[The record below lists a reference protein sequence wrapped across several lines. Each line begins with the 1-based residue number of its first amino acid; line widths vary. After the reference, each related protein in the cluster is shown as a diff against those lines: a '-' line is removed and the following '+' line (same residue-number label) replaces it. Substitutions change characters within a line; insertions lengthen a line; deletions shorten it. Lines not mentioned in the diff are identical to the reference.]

1 VGIHAAVPLIA
12 ALANVVIWVA
22 TLSQGVSQRMIRI
35 FSVLCLCMASWNLGM
50 FSLYHFPDPES
61 AEWWSRIFRVGM
73 IFAAPVAY
81 HFATAMAPSD
91 SRWPR
96 VVCGLGYVTA
106 ALFSIANLRGMLV
119 LSLGP
124 HYWGW
129 YLDVVTPLYK
139 AMTLFTV
146 TYLLLCFERM
156 AHAYR
161 HPRSSRE
168 LVQTKLWFIAA
179 FCAIPL
185 GLTNFATVYG
195 AHVYPLGQLGNV
207 LYTGVIAYAI
217 SRHRLMDVD
226 YVVRKFVSFTA
237 SLAVV
242 LIPGGIGLYQLAVYV
257 GAEAPLVVVL
267 ASITLALAGVV
278 LVPTLQSALETRVQQ
293 AFFPRRYDYRQRLRR
308 FGAELVHVLDEQ
320 ALIQRLGDTLA
331 EVLDVE
337 QCRILLRDDRT
348 RTFTEAYP
356 GSGSAVLPEELHA
369 TVEDLV
375 EPVLVGEIE
384 VRRRAE
390 GRMLRQM
397 GVEVVLPLRVEE
409 RVTGVILLSR
419 NRDLLL
425 FSGEDLQILA
435 TVAASAS
442 VALEN
447 SRLSRELR
455 RSEAF
460 LARANRLSSLGML
473 AAGIAHE
480 IRNPLTAVKTFL
492 DLLPQRI
499 DDKEFLGQFRDLS
512 LAELKRVTDLIAE
525 LLTLGK
531 STNVTRSDVD
541 LIATIEPVVRLM
553 DSTARKRQVTLRI
566 VAQPGL
572 ARVHADPDQVKQI
585 VLNLLLNAIEASP
598 AGGEVTLRLRA
609 TGASVVC
616 EVQDQG
622 PGIAAD
628 QLDNIFEP
636 FFTTKETGT
645 GLGLALVHQM
655 VVEHGGAIT
664 VDSEIGRGTVFRVS
678 LPASELP
685 LRRTGTDG
693 R

>member
-12 ALANVVIWVA
+12 ALANVVIWIA
-22 TLSQGVSQRMIRI
+22 TLSQGVSQRVIRI
-35 FSVLCLCMASWNLGM
+35 FSVLCLCMASWNMGM
-50 FSLYHFPDPES
+50 FSLYYFPDPES

-73 IFAAPVAY
+73 IFAPAVFY
-81 HFATAMAPSD
+81 HFTTAMAPGD

-96 VVCGLGYVTA
+96 VVCLVGYVGAT
-106 ALFSIANLRGMLV
+106 LFSLANLQGLLV
-119 LSLGP
+119 TRLGP

-129 YLDVVTPLYK
+129 YLDGVTPLYT
-139 AMTLFTV
+139 AMMVFIATH
-146 TYLLLCFERM
+146 LLLCFERM
-156 AHAYR
+156 AHSYR
-161 HPRSSRE
+161 HPRTPRE
-168 LVQTKLWFIAA
+168 LVQTKFWFIAA
-179 FCAIPL
+179 FFAISF

-195 AHVYPLGQLGNV
+195 AHIYPLGQFGNV

-237 SLAVV
+237 SLAIV
-242 LIPGGIGLYQLAVYV
+242 LVPGGVGLYQLALYV
-257 GAEAPLVVVL
+257 GAEVPLVVVL
-267 ASITLALAGVV
+267 AAITLALVGVV

-308 FGAELVHVLDEQ
+308 FGADLVHVFDEH
-320 ALIQRLGDTLA
+320 ALIQRLGDTLT

-337 QCRILLRDDRT
+337 QCRVLLRDERN
-348 RTFTEAYP
+348 RTFSEAYP
-356 GSGSAVLPEELHA
+356 HVDGPALPEALQTTIE
-369 TVEDLV
+369 TLV
-375 EPVLVGEIE
+375 EPVLVGEVE
-384 VRRRAE
+384 AKARSE
-390 GRMLRQM
+390 GRLLRQM
-397 GVEVVLPLRVEE
+397 GVEVLIPLRVEE
-409 RVTGVILLSR
+409 RISGVILLSR

-425 FSGEDLQILA
+425 FSGEDLEILA
-435 TVAASAS
+435 NVAAGAS

-525 LLTLGK
+525 LLTLGR

-541 LIATIEPVVRLM
+541 LVVAIEPVVRLM
-553 DSTARKRQVTLRI
+553 DSTARKRQVGVRI

-572 ARVHADPDQVKQI
+572 ARVHADPDQLKQI

-609 TGASVVC
+609 GGQNVIC

-622 PGIAAD
+622 PGIAKD

-655 VVEHGGAIT
+655 VVEHGGSIT
-664 VDSEIGRGTVFRVS
+664 LDSEIGRGTVFRVS
-678 LPASELP
+678 FPAVEP
-685 LRRTGTDG
+685 ALRRTGT
-693 R
+693 

>member
-22 TLSQGVSQRMIRI
+22 TLSQGVSQRVIRI
-35 FSVLCLCMASWNLGM
+35 FSVLCLCVASWNLGM

-61 AEWWSRIFRVGM
+61 AEWWSRIFRTGM

-81 HFATAMAPSD
+81 HFATAMAPGD

-96 VVCGLGYVTA
+96 VICGVGYVIAT
-106 ALFSIANLRGMLV
+106 LFSIANLQGLLV
-119 LSLGP
+119 LRLGP

-139 AMTLFTV
+139 AMTIFMA

-156 AHAYR
+156 AHSYR
-161 HPRSSRE
+161 HPRSPRE
-168 LVQTKLWFIAA
+168 LVQTKFWFIGAL
-179 FCAIPL
+179 CAIPL

-242 LIPGGIGLYQLAVYV
+242 LIPGGIGLYQLALYV

-308 FGAELVHVLDEQ
+308 FGAELVHVLDEH

-337 QCRILLRDDRT
+337 QCRVLLRDDRT
-348 RTFTEAYP
+348 RIFAEAYP
-356 GSGSAVLPEELHA
+356 EPLGGTVLPEELLG
-369 TVEDLV
+369 TVEGLI

-384 VRRRAE
+384 AQSRTE

-397 GVEVVLPLRVEE
+397 GVEVLLPLRIEE
-409 RVTGVILLSR
+409 RVSGVILLSR

-435 TVAASAS
+435 NVAAGAS

-499 DDKEFLGQFRDLS
+499 DDKEVLGQFRDLS

-566 VAQPGL
+566 TAEPSL

-609 TGASVVC
+609 ADGSVFC

-664 VDSEIGRGTVFRVS
+664 VDSEIGRGTTFRVS
-678 LPASELP
+678 LPAAVVP
-685 LRRTGTDG
+685 FRRTGT
-693 R
+693 

>member
-1 VGIHAAVPLIA
+1 VGIHAAIPLIA
-12 ALANVVIWVA
+12 ALANVVILVA
-22 TLSQGVSQRMIRI
+22 TLSQGVGKRVIRL
-35 FSVLCLCMASWNLGM
+35 FSVLCLCTASWNLGM

-81 HFATAMAPSD
+81 HFATTLAPGE
-91 SRWPR
+91 SRWPQ
-96 VVCGLGYVTA
+96 VVCALGYLGATA
-106 ALFSIANLRGMLV
+106 LSIANVQGLLV
-119 LSLGP
+119 TRLGP

-129 YLDVVTPLYK
+129 YIDGITPLYTG
-139 AMTLFTV
+139 MTVFIA

-156 AHAYR
+156 GYSYR
-161 HPRSSRE
+161 HPRSPRE
-168 LVQTKLWFIAA
+168 LVQTKFWFIAA
-179 FCAIPL
+179 FFAISF

-195 AHVYPLGQLGNV
+195 AQIYPLGQLGNV

-242 LIPGGIGLYQLAVYV
+242 LVPGGIGLYQLALYL
-257 GAEAPLVVVL
+257 GTEAPLVVVL
-267 ASITLALAGVV
+267 ASITLALVGVV
-278 LVPTLQSALETRVQQ
+278 LVPTLQAALETRVQQ

-308 FGAELVHVLDEQ
+308 FGADLVHVLDEHT
-320 ALIQRLGDTLA
+320 LIRRLGDTLM
-331 EVLDVE
+331 EVLDAEHCQV
-337 QCRILLRDDRT
+337 LLRDDRA
-348 RTFTEAYP
+348 RVFVQAYP
-356 GSGSAVLPEELHA
+356 TPEGPALPDGLQSTIEAL
-369 TVEDLV
+369 T
-375 EPVLVGEIE
+375 EPLLVGEVE
-384 VRRRAE
+384 SKMRAE
-390 GRMLRQM
+390 GRLLRQM
-397 GVEVVLPLRVEE
+397 GIELLIPLRIEE
-409 RVTGVILLSR
+409 RVTGIILLSR

-425 FSGEDLQILA
+425 FSGEDMQILA
-435 TVAASAS
+435 NVAAGAS

-460 LARANRLSSLGML
+460 LVRANRLSSLGML

-499 DDKEFLGQFRDLS
+499 EDKEFLGQFRDLS
-512 LAELKRVTDLIAE
+512 LSELKRVTDLIAE
-525 LLTLGK
+525 LLTLGR
-531 STNVTRSDVD
+531 STTANRSDID
-541 LIATIEPVVRLM
+541 LISTIEPVVRLM
-553 DSTARKRQVTLRI
+553 DATARKRQVTLRI
-566 VAQPGL
+566 AAEPGL

-609 TGASVVC
+609 AGANVVC

-622 PGIAAD
+622 RGIAAD
-628 QLDNIFEP
+628 QLENIFEP

-664 VDSEIGRGTVFRVS
+664 VDSEVGRGTTFRVS
-678 LPASELP
+678 LPGAEIQ
-685 LRRTGTDG
+685 LRRTGS
-693 R
+693 

>member
-1 VGIHAAVPLIA
+1 MTV
-12 ALANVVIWVA
+12 
-22 TLSQGVSQRMIRI
+22 
-35 FSVLCLCMASWNLGM
+35 FMA
-50 FSLYHFPDPES
+50 
-61 AEWWSRIFRVGM
+61 
-73 IFAAPVAY
+73 
-81 HFATAMAPSD
+81 
-91 SRWPR
+91 
-96 VVCGLGYVTA
+96 
-106 ALFSIANLRGMLV
+106 
-119 LSLGP
+119 
-124 HYWGW
+124 
-129 YLDVVTPLYK
+129 
-139 AMTLFTV
+139 

-156 AHAYR
+156 AHSYR

-168 LVQTKLWFIAA
+168 LVQTKLWFVAA
-179 FCAIPL
+179 FVAIPL

-242 LIPGGIGLYQLAVYV
+242 LIPGGIGLYQLAIYV
-257 GAEAPLVVVL
+257 GAEAPLVIVL

-278 LVPTLQSALETRVQQ
+278 LVPALQSALETRVQQ
-293 AFFPRRYDYRQRLRR
+293 AFFPRRYDYRQRLGR
-308 FGAELVHVLDEQ
+308 FGADLVHVLDER
-320 ALIQRLGDTLA
+320 ALIKRLGDTLK
-331 EVLDVE
+331 EVLDVD
-337 QCRILLRDDRT
+337 QCRVLLREDRT
-348 RTFTEAYP
+348 RIFAEAYP
-356 GSGSAVLPEELHA
+356 ETQGATLPEELQSTIEA
-369 TVEDLV
+369 LT

-384 VRRRAE
+384 AKARAE
-390 GRMLRQM
+390 GQLLRQM
-397 GVEVVLPLRVEE
+397 GVEVLLPLRIED

-435 TVAASAS
+435 NVAAGAS

-512 LAELKRVTDLIAE
+512 LAELKRVTDLIAD
-525 LLTLGK
+525 LLTLGR
-531 STNVTRSDVD
+531 STNVNRRDVE
-541 LIATIEPVVRLM
+541 LIATIEPVARLM
-553 DSTARKRQVTLRI
+553 DTTARKRQVALRI
-566 VAQPGL
+566 TTEPGL
-572 ARVHADPDQVKQI
+572 SQVHADPDQVKQI

-609 TGASVVC
+609 AGSSVIC

-622 PGIAAD
+622 PGIAPD

-664 VDSEIGRGTVFRVS
+664 VDSEIGRGTTFRVS
-678 LPASELP
+678 LPAGELP
-685 LRRTGTDG
+685 MRRTGT
-693 R
+693 

>member
-1 VGIHAAVPLIA
+1 VGFHAAVPLIA
-12 ALANVVIWVA
+12 AIANVVIWVA
-22 TLSQGVSQRMIRI
+22 TLSQGVSQRVIRI
-35 FSVLCLCMASWNLGM
+35 FSVLCLCMASWNLGL

-61 AEWWSRIFRVGM
+61 AEWWSRIFRVGL

-81 HFATAMAPSD
+81 HFALAMGPGET
-91 SRWPR
+91 RWTR
-96 VVCGLGYVTA
+96 VVCRFGYVGA
-106 ALFSIANLRGMLV
+106 ALLSLANLQGLMVTR
-119 LSLGP
+119 LGP

-129 YLDVVTPLYK
+129 YLDGVTPLYTGMMVFI
-139 AMTLFTV
+139 A
-146 TYLLLCFERM
+146 TYLLLCLERM
-156 AHAYR
+156 AYAYR
-161 HPRSSRE
+161 HPRSPRE
-168 LVQTKLWFIAA
+168 LVQAKLWFIASGL
-179 FCAIPL
+179 AISF
-185 GLTNFATVYG
+185 GLTNLATIYG
-195 AHVYPLGQLGNV
+195 IHIYPLGQFGNV
-207 LYTGVIAYAI
+207 LYTGVIAYGI

-242 LIPGGIGLYQLAVYV
+242 LVPGGIFLYQLAIYV

-278 LVPTLQSALETRVQQ
+278 LVPALQAALETRVQQ

-308 FGAELVHVLDEQ
+308 FGADLVHVLDEQ

-331 EVLDVE
+331 EALDVE
-337 QCRILLRDDRT
+337 QCRVLLRDERT
-348 RTFTEAYP
+348 RAFYEAYP
-356 GSGSAVLPEELHA
+356 QPLGNTLPETLQP
-369 TVEDLV
+369 TVDALI
-375 EPVLVGEIE
+375 EPLLVGEIE
-384 VRRRAE
+384 VRARAE
-390 GRMLRQM
+390 GCALRQM
-397 GVEVVLPLRVEE
+397 GIEVVVPLRIED

-435 TVAASAS
+435 TVAAGAS

-499 DDKEFLGQFRDLS
+499 DDKDFLGQFRDLS
-512 LAELKRVTDLIAE
+512 LSELKRVTDLIAE

-541 LIATIEPVVRLM
+541 LMGTIEPVARLM
-553 DSTARKRQVTLRI
+553 ESTARKRQVGLRI
-566 VAQPGL
+566 VAEPAL
-572 ARVHADPDQVKQI
+572 TRVHADPDQVKQI

-609 TGASVVC
+609 AGSNVVC

-622 PGIAAD
+622 AGIAAD

-636 FFTTKETGT
+636 FFTTKEAGT

-664 VDSEIGRGTVFRVS
+664 VDSEIGRGTTFRVS
-678 LPASELP
+678 LPAGELP
-685 LRRTGTDG
+685 LRRTGT
-693 R
+693 

>member
-12 ALANVVIWVA
+12 ALANVIILVA
-22 TLSQGVSQRMIRI
+22 TLSQGVSQRVIRI
-35 FSVLCLCMASWNLGM
+35 FSVLCLCTASWNLGM

-73 IFAAPVAY
+73 IFAAPVAF
-81 HFATAMAPSD
+81 HLGIAVAPGE
-91 SRWPR
+91 SRWPKAMC
-96 VVCGLGYVTA
+96 VVGYVGA

-139 AMTLFTV
+139 GMTIFMFI
-146 TYLLLCFERM
+146 YLLLCLERM
-156 AHAYR
+156 AYSYR
-161 HPRSSRE
+161 HPRTPRE

-242 LIPGGIGLYQLAVYV
+242 LVPGGVGLYQLAIYV
-257 GAEAPLVVVL
+257 GAEAPLVIVL
-267 ASITLALAGVV
+267 AAITLALSGVV
-278 LVPTLQSALETRVQQ
+278 LVPTLQAALETRVMQ

-348 RTFTEAYP
+348 RVFTEAYP
-356 GSGSAVLPEELHA
+356 QPSGSTLPEELQWI
-369 TVEDLV
+369 VEGLTA
-375 EPVLVGEIE
+375 PALVGEIE
-384 VRRRAE
+384 VKARSE
-390 GRMLRQM
+390 GRLLRQM
-397 GVEVVLPLRVEE
+397 GVEGLLPLRVED

-435 TVAASAS
+435 TVAAGAS
-442 VALEN
+442 VALDN

-531 STNVTRSDVD
+531 STNVTRSEVD
-541 LIATIEPVVRLM
+541 LMSTIEPVVRLM
-553 DSTARKRQVTLRI
+553 DSTARKRQLTLRI
-566 VAQPGL
+566 VAEPAL

-609 TGASVVC
+609 AGSSVIC

-622 PGIAAD
+622 AGIAAD

-664 VDSEIGRGTVFRVS
+664 VDSAVGRGTTFRVS
-678 LPASELP
+678 LPAAELP
-685 LRRTGTDG
+685 LRRTGS
-693 R
+693 

>member
-1 VGIHAAVPLIA
+1 VGIHAAIPLIA
-12 ALANVVIWVA
+12 ALANVVIWIA
-22 TLSQGVSQRMIRI
+22 TLSQGINQRVTRT
-35 FSVLCLCMASWNLGM
+35 FSVLCLCMASWNMGM

-61 AEWWSRIFRVGM
+61 AEWWSRVFRVGM
-73 IFAAPVAY
+73 IFAPAVAY
-81 HFATAMAPSD
+81 HFTTVLAPGED
-91 SRWPR
+91 RWPR
-96 VVCGLGYVTA
+96 VVCVVGYLTA
-106 ALFSIANLRGMLV
+106 TLFAIANLQGMLV
-119 LSLGP
+119 SRLGP

-129 YLDVVTPLYK
+129 YLDGVTPLYT
-139 AMTLFTV
+139 AMSAFIA
-146 TYLLLCFERM
+146 TYLFLCFERM
-156 AHAYR
+156 AYAYR
-161 HPRSSRE
+161 HPRTPRE
-168 LVQTKLWFIAA
+168 LVQTKFWFIAA
-179 FCAIPL
+179 LFAITF
-185 GLTNFATVYG
+185 GMTNFATVYG
-195 AHVYPLGQLGNV
+195 AHIYPLGQFGNV

-242 LIPGGIGLYQLAVYV
+242 LLPGGIGLYQLALYV

-267 ASITLALAGVV
+267 AAITLALVGVV
-278 LVPTLQSALETRVQQ
+278 LVPTLQAALETRVQQ

-308 FGAELVHVLDEQ
+308 FGADLVHVLDEH
-320 ALIQRLGDTLA
+320 ALIQRLGDTLV

-337 QCRILLRDDRT
+337 QCRVLLRDERT
-348 RTFTEAYP
+348 RLFVEAYP
-356 GSGSAVLPEELHA
+356 QLDGSTLPEALQSVIEQLGEPA
-369 TVEDLV
+369 LVNEVEA
-375 EPVLVGEIE
+375 
-384 VRRRAE
+384 RRRPE
-390 GRMLRQM
+390 GKQLRQM
-397 GVEVVLPLRVEE
+397 GVEVLIPLRIED
-409 RVTGVILLSR
+409 RVTGVLLLSR

-435 TVAASAS
+435 TVAAGAS

-512 LAELKRVTDLIAE
+512 LSELKRVTDLIAD
-525 LLTLGK
+525 LLTLGR
-531 STNVTRSDVD
+531 STSVTRTDIEVTS
-541 LIATIEPVVRLM
+541 AMEPVVRLM
-553 DSTARKRQVTLRI
+553 DSTARKRQVTVRI
-566 VAQPGL
+566 VAEPRL
-572 ARVHADPDQVKQI
+572 PRVHADPDQLKQI

-598 AGGEVTLRLRA
+598 AGGEVTLRLRRTA
-609 TGASVVC
+609 TDVVC

-622 PGIAAD
+622 AGIPAD
-628 QLDNIFEP
+628 QLENIFEP

-655 VVEHGGAIT
+655 VVEHGGAIA
-664 VDSEIGRGTVFRVS
+664 VDSQVGHGTVFRVT
-678 LPASELP
+678 LPALETS
-685 LRRTGTDG
+685 LRRTGT
-693 R
+693 

>member
-1 VGIHAAVPLIA
+1 VGIHAAIPLIA

-22 TLSQGVSQRMIRI
+22 TLSQGVSQRVIRI
-35 FSVLCLCMASWNLGM
+35 FSVLCLCVASWNLGM

-61 AEWWSRIFRVGM
+61 AEYWSRIFRVGM

-81 HFATAMAPSD
+81 HFANAMTPGD

-96 VVCGLGYVTA
+96 VICVVGYVIAT
-106 ALFSIANLRGMLV
+106 LFSIANLQGMLV
-119 LSLGP
+119 LRLGP

-139 AMTLFTV
+139 AMTIFTA

-156 AHAYR
+156 AHSYR
-161 HPRSSRE
+161 HPRSPRE
-168 LVQTKLWFIAA
+168 LVQTKFWFIAA
-179 FCAIPL
+179 FVAIPL

-195 AHVYPLGQLGNV
+195 AHIYPLGQLGNV

-242 LIPGGIGLYQLAVYV
+242 LIPGGVGLYQLAIYV
-257 GAEAPLVVVL
+257 GAEAPLVIVL

-278 LVPTLQSALETRVQQ
+278 LVPTLQAALETRVQQ
-293 AFFPRRYDYRQRLRR
+293 AFFPRHYDYRQRLRR
-308 FGAELVHVLDEQ
+308 FGADLVHVFDER
-320 ALIQRLGDTLA
+320 ALIKRLGDTLA
-331 EVLDVE
+331 EVLDVD

-348 RTFTEAYP
+348 RIFCEAYP
-356 GSGSAVLPEELHA
+356 QPQGAVLPEELQA
-369 TVEDLV
+369 AIEALT
-375 EPVLVGEIE
+375 EPVLVGEVE
-384 VRRRAE
+384 VKARAE
-390 GRMLRQM
+390 GRLLRQM
-397 GVEVVLPLRVEE
+397 GVEVLLPLRIEE

-435 TVAASAS
+435 NVVAGAS

-512 LAELKRVTDLIAE
+512 LTELKRVTDLIAE
-525 LLTLGK
+525 LLTLGR
-531 STNVTRSDVD
+531 STNVNRSDVD

-553 DSTARKRQVTLRI
+553 DSTARKRQVAVRI
-566 VAQPGL
+566 TAEPGL

-598 AGGEVTLRLRA
+598 AGGEVMLRLRA
-609 TGASVVC
+609 VGSSVVC

-664 VDSEIGRGTVFRVS
+664 VDSEIGRGTTFRVS
-678 LPASELP
+678 LPAAELP
-685 LRRTGTDG
+685 LRRTGT
-693 R
+693 

>member
-1 VGIHAAVPLIA
+1 MGIHAAVPLIA

-22 TLSQGVSQRMIRI
+22 TLSQGASRRVIRI
-35 FSVLCLCMASWNLGM
+35 FSVLCLCVASWNLGM
-50 FSLYHFPDPES
+50 FSLYHFRDPES

-81 HFATAMAPSD
+81 HFANAMAPGS

-96 VVCGLGYVTA
+96 VICALGYLIAA
-106 ALFSIANLRGMLV
+106 ALSVANLSGLLV
-119 LSLGP
+119 LRLGP

-129 YLDVVTPLYK
+129 YLDAVTPLYT
-139 AMTLFTV
+139 AMTVFIA

-161 HPRSSRE
+161 HPRSPRE
-168 LVQTKLWFIAA
+168 LVQTKFWFLAA

-242 LIPGGIGLYQLAVYV
+242 LVPGGIGLYQLAISV

-267 ASITLALAGVV
+267 AAITLALAGVV
-278 LVPTLQSALETRVQQ
+278 LVPTLQAALETRVQQ
-293 AFFPRRYDYRQRLRR
+293 ALFPRRFDYRQRLRR
-308 FGAELVHVLDEQ
+308 FAADLVHVLDEQ

-337 QCRILLRDDRT
+337 QCRILLRDERS
-348 RTFTEAYP
+348 RAFTEVYP
-356 GSGSAVLPEELHA
+356 QPQGSALPDELQSVVEEL
-369 TVEDLV
+369 TV
-375 EPVLVGEIE
+375 PVLVAE
-384 VRRRAE
+384 VEARWRNE
-390 GRMLRQM
+390 GRLLRQM
-397 GVEVVLPLRVEE
+397 EVEGLLPLRVEE

-531 STNVTRSDVD
+531 STTVTRSDVD
-541 LIATIEPVVRLM
+541 LMATIEPVVRLM

-572 ARVHADPDQVKQI
+572 ARVHADPDQAKQI

-598 AGGEVTLRLRA
+598 AGGEVMLRLRA
-609 TGASVVC
+609 AGSNVVL
-616 EVQDQG
+616 EVQDEG

-628 QLDNIFEP
+628 QLDSIFEP
-636 FFTTKETGT
+636 FFTTKESGT

-664 VDSEIGRGTVFRVS
+664 VDSEVGRGTTFRVS
-678 LPASELP
+678 LPAAELP
-685 LRRTGTDG
+685 LRRTGS
-693 R
+693 